1 VPDLF
6 IGVVSHERT
15 RFPASQGPDGL
26 AARLARELDA
36 LDTVSQV
43 HVETTDLLDPE
54 TVRLDGRT
62 VQSSLSAQLDLA
74 REWDRYVA
82 GGRPGWRPTVDHL
95 LRWAQRQR
103 HRVQPPGVA
112 TMRRLVNI
120 ELAHIDLL
128 QRGLASGAPWVLI
141 LEDDAESPDVTDCAR
156 GLAGLLSEPG
166 PQPAF
171 VNVSESFS
179 PARLGTRRVL
189 HPHDRVRWRGTVPR
203 EVQVAERPV
212 TNTVCAVLYRAGFVR
227 DLLAEF
233 EGIPLEPILPIDW
246 KLNLALLRMVGAGRL
261 GSGDCWF
268 VAPGP
273 IDQLSM
279 TAASHSV

>member
-26 AARLARELDA
+26 AARLSRELGA
-36 LDTVSQV
+36 LGTSSQV
-43 HVETTDLLDPE
+43 HVETADLLDPAA
-54 TVRLDGRT
+54 VRLDGRT

-82 GGRPGWRPTVDHL
+82 GGRPGLRPTVDHL

-103 HRVQPPGVA
+103 HRVRPPGVA

-128 QRGLASGAPWVLI
+128 QRGLASGAPWVLV
-141 LEDDAESPDVTDCAR
+141 LEDDAETADATDCAL
-156 GLAGLLSEPG
+156 GLAGLLAEPG
-166 PQPAF
+166 SQPAF

-179 PARLGTRRVL
+179 PTRLGTTRVL

-203 EVQVAERPV
+203 EVQDAERPV
-212 TNTVCAVLYRAGFVR
+212 TNTVCAVLYRADFVK
-227 DLLAEF
+227 DLLDAF
-233 EGIPLEPILPIDW
+233 AAIPLEPILPIDW
-246 KLNLALLRMVGAGRL
+246 KLNLALLRMVHAGRL
-261 GSGDCWF
+261 GAGDCWF

-279 TAASHSV
+279 SAGAQP